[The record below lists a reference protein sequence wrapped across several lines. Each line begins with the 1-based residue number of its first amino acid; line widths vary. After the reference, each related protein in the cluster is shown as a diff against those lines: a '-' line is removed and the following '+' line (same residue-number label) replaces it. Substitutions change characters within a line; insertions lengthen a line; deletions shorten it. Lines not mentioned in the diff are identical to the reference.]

1 MIRGPG
7 LLDTN
12 TNITITQKPRIR
24 QEKYSFTKRHKRA
37 HGQQEFWAFLPL
49 LATVI
54 SDQDISCGQE
64 NDPNSGGSHQ
74 AAVVVYNEGLI
85 DTSVT
90 AADG

>member
-1 MIRGPG
+1 M
-7 LLDTN
+7 T
-12 TNITITQKPRIR
+12 
-24 QEKYSFTKRHKRA
+24 
-37 HGQQEFWAFLPL
+37 
-49 LATVI
+49 

-90 AADG
+90 AADGSMPHP